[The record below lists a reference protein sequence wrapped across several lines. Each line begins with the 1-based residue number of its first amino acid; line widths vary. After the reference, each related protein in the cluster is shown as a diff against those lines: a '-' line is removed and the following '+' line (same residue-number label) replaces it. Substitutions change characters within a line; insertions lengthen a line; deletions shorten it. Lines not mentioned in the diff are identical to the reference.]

1 MTKKTRTKVP
11 SNVDRVT
18 CNGEVKYQRINEQ
31 IEQLKKVRDA
41 APDETTNINLRGTCL
56 RIESGEIHAF
66 YGDKNHYAVN
76 SATVSDLKDIRLLAD
91 IDTIIEQHEE
101 IIAKDARIAE
111 LECTLKCA
119 VTVFHE
125 YEMSVDDYPTQKHKD
140 FISVVKSALDK
151 GDL

>member
-1 MTKKTRTKVP
+1 MVSFALALWRRIVSKKTRTKVP
-11 SNVDRVT
+11 DNVDRVT
-18 CNGEVKYQRINEQ
+18 CNGEVRYQKVNGKLEIVMTNEQ

-76 SATVSDLKDIRLLAD
+76 SATLSDLKDIRLLAD

-111 LECTLKCA
+111 LNRKLLS
-119 VTVFHE
+119 
-125 YEMSVDDYPTQKHKD
+125 YQDDYED
-140 FISVVKSALDK
+140 GLD
-151 GDL
+151 DSI